1 MLTVIYNTLQRRSSY
16 IRKFKISNIIMIT
29 FIAIKIRKL
38 KFIKF
43 ITVLMLSLIQHWESV
58 LNSECMYKYVH
69 IVRCIIDSECGENSF
84 I

>member
-16 IRKFKISNIIMIT
+16 IRKFKISNIIIIT

-43 ITVLMLSLIQHWESV
+43 ITVLKSLIQHWENV
-58 LNSECMYKYVH
+58 LNSV
-69 IVRCIIDSECGENSF
+69 CI
-84 I
+84 

>member
-29 FIAIKIRKL
+29 FTARKL

-43 ITVLMLSLIQHWESV
+43 ITVLMLSLIQH
-58 LNSECMYKYVH
+58 
-69 IVRCIIDSECGENSF
+69 
-84 I
+84 

>member
-1 MLTVIYNTLQRRSSY
+1 MLTVIYNTLQRRSSN

-43 ITVLMLSLIQHWESV
+43 ITVLMLSLIQH
-58 LNSECMYKYVH
+58 
-69 IVRCIIDSECGENSF
+69 
-84 I
+84 

>member
-16 IRKFKISNIIMIT
+16 VRKFKISNIIIIT

-43 ITVLMLSLIQHWESV
+43 ITVLMLSLIQH
-58 LNSECMYKYVH
+58 
-69 IVRCIIDSECGENSF
+69 
-84 I
+84 